1 MEAAN
6 LFISVNTMTRAST
19 TSESNKLPQR
29 DLFILA
35 AAVLLIVASYLL
47 ASQLTYGIGFPLD
60 DAWIHQTYARNLAHH
75 AEWSFRPGLL
85 SAGSTAPLW
94 SALLALGFLLRLSPY
109 IWTYLLG
116 MVTLFALAVLCE
128 WAVRELVQSYRPRF
142 PWVGIFFAVEWHSAW
157 AAVSGMETLLH
168 GLILTAVLVLLMT
181 NSSRYLTL
189 GLLTGLSVWV
199 RPDGLTLL
207 GPVLM
212 TILFSGED
220 VRSRLVQLTRY
231 LIGFG
236 ALFGFYLLFNLAIGG
251 APMPNTFYAKQAE
264 YISWQQSPF
273 LTRFRDM
280 FLQLLVGPSLV
291 LIPGIIGWLVK
302 SVRQKMWGSLAA
314 LLWTAGY
321 LLLYISRLPVY
332 QHGRYIMPAMPIF
345 FLFGLLA
352 FAEFDA
358 GKMFARYHWIGQVV
372 WRGSI
377 VMLTI
382 AFIFLGAQSY
392 ANDVAVIES
401 EMVVTAKWAATNLP
415 PEALIAAHD
424 IGALGY
430 FDNHEL
436 IDLAG
441 LVSPEVIPFIRDE
454 PRIAEYLDQQGAG
467 YLIAF
472 PGFYPVLTEN
482 AEVVFTSNSVITQKI
497 FEEENMAVYLW
508 KVP

>member
-1 MEAAN
+1 MA
-6 LFISVNTMTRAST
+6 RAST
-19 TSESNKLPQR
+19 NSTSNKLPPR
-29 DLFILA
+29 DLLIIAGAVILIA
-35 AAVLLIVASYLL
+35 AIYLL
-47 ASQLTYGIGFPLD
+47 ASQFTYGIGFPLD
-60 DAWIHQTYARNLAHH
+60 DSWIHQTYARNLAQHG
-75 AEWSFRPGLL
+75 EWAFRPGIP

-94 SALLALGFLLRLSPY
+94 SALLALGFLIRLSPY

-116 MVTLFALAVLCE
+116 MVTLLVLAVLCE
-128 WAVRELVQSYRPRF
+128 WAVRELVQSYHPRF
-142 PWVGIFFAVEWHSAW
+142 PWVGIFFAIEWHFAW
-157 AAVSGMETLLH
+157 AAMSGMETLLH
-168 GLILTAVLVLLMT
+168 GLIVTTVLVLLMT
-181 NSSRYLTL
+181 NSHRYLPL

-212 TILFSGED
+212 VILLTGGD
-220 VRSRLVQLTRY
+220 VHSKLTQFTRY

-236 ALFGFYLLFNLAIGG
+236 SLFVFYLLFNLAIGG

-264 YISWQQSPF
+264 YASWQTLPVLDRLGQMS
-273 LTRFRDM
+273 
-280 FLQLLVGPSLV
+280 LQLLVGPSLV
-291 LIPGIIGWLVK
+291 LIPGIIGWLMK

-314 LLWTAGY
+314 LAWTAGY
-321 LLLYISRLPVY
+321 LILYISRLPVY

-358 GKMFARYHWIGQVV
+358 GKMLARYHWIGQTV
-372 WRGSI
+372 WRASI
-377 VMLTI
+377 VMLSF

-392 ANDVAVIES
+392 ARDVAVIEG
-401 EMVVTAKWAATNLP
+401 EMVVTAKWAAANLP
-415 PEALIAAHD
+415 PDALVAAHD

-430 FDNHEL
+430 FDNHKL

-454 PRIAEYLDQQGAG
+454 PRIVEYLNQRGAD

-472 PGFYPVLTEN
+472 PGFYPLLTKD
-482 AEVVFTSNSVITQKI
+482 AEIVFVTNSVVSPSV
-497 FEEENMAVYLW
+497 FNEENMAVYLW
-508 KVP
+508 KTP